1 MFSEN
6 LQTLDKRKISTG
18 SVGPGG
24 PYGQGVVKNPTMVS
38 ILCDVIENKLNRSMY
53 TPSGESRVSNVL
65 ANNPEGLL
73 SSDHFRFMLIQTG
86 QTKHFPSFRILP
98 RWASRVKKGIKA
110 SYLLSIKG
118 SSKQLRTVI
127 ANVNYVILL
136 YAAQY

>member
-1 MFSEN
+1 
-6 LQTLDKRKISTG
+6 TLDKRKISTG

-86 QTKHFPSFRILP
+86 QTK

-136 YAAQY
+136 YAAQYK

>member
-24 PYGQGVVKNPTMVS
+24 PYGQGVVKNPTM
-38 ILCDVIENKLNRSMY
+38 
-53 TPSGESRVSNVL
+53 
-65 ANNPEGLL
+65 EGLL

-86 QTKHFPSFRILP
+86 QTKTQSRPRCIYHRLIILWCRP
-98 RWASRVKKGIKA
+98 FTTRIKA

-136 YAAQY
+136 YAAQYK